1 MDMSVGTRAE
11 DVRGGSE
18 GHVPKL
24 AVGLEPDFDFLSDEY
39 RALFEA
45 SAATPFQH
53 PAWLDAFYR
62 TMLAPHD
69 AEKLVVT
76 GRDSTDGTLLFLLP
90 LLRRRRS
97 GVVLI
102 EAANLGV
109 GDYAHPVVAL
119 ALRRGDFV
127 SAVSTVL
134 PPYDILNIRPI
145 RDESRGLWRAFL
157 PGRSRTLDYSAHAAG
172 LSAPFAAWRGEA
184 LDGSFAR
191 YLDRK
196 KKRFLKSGKVELVHM
211 DSDFRAGID
220 LIASIRKGR
229 FDDDILQNAYAREF
243 YADVAANGQEVA
255 RIYRLML
262 DGADVAQAFG
272 LVLDGRFYYLLIG
285 ANYERFGKH
294 SPGLVLYDLLIE
306 KWIDE
311 GGTVFDFTIG
321 DEAFKRDFGTTPTP
335 MHALVDTATLK
346 GRLALSAFDAVRG
359 LRDRKNEAAAL
370 LRPLRDR
377 LRQVFAKT
385 AVAIML
391 TGLVAEFAGLV

>member
-1 MDMSVGTRAE
+1 MSVGTRAE

-76 GRDSTDGTLLFLLP
+76 GRDSADGTLLFLLP

-109 GDYAHPVVAL
+109 GDYAHPVVAP

-127 SAVSTVL
+127 SAVSTAL

-172 LSAPFAAWRGEA
+172 LSAPFVAWRGKA

-196 KKRFLKSGKVELVHM
+196 KKRFLKSGKVELVRM

-220 LIASIRKGR
+220 LIAAIRAGR
-229 FDDDILQNAYAREF
+229 FEDDILQNAYAREF

-285 ANYERFGKH
+285 ADYERFGKH

-306 KWIDE
+306 NWIEE

-321 DEAFKRDFGTTPTP
+321 DVAFKRDFGTTPTP

-391 TGLVAEFAGLV
+391 AGPVAEFAGLV

>member
-1 MDMSVGTRAE
+1 MQGD
-11 DVRGGSE
+11 SE
-18 GHVPKL
+18 GHGSLLPKVV
-24 AVGLEPDFDFLSDEY
+24 VGLEPDFDFLSGEY

-62 TMLAPHD
+62 TMLAPHG
-69 AEKLVVT
+69 AEKLVVA
-76 GRDSTDGTLLFLLP
+76 GRDSADGTLLFLLP

-109 GDYAHPVVAL
+109 GDYAHPVVAP
-119 ALRRGDFV
+119 ALRNGDFV
-127 SAVSTVL
+127 SAVAAVL

-145 RDESRGLWRAFL
+145 RDESRQLWQAFL
-157 PGRSRTLDYSAHAAG
+157 PGQSRTLDYSAHAAA
-172 LSAPFAAWRGEA
+172 LFAPFAAWRDEA

-196 KKRFLKSGKVELVHM
+196 KKRFLKSGKIELVHV
-211 DSDFRAGID
+211 DGDFRAGID

-243 YADVAANGQEVA
+243 YADVAANGREVA

-285 ANYERFGKH
+285 ADYERFGKH

-346 GRLALSAFDAVRG
+346 GKLALSAFDTVRS
-359 LRDRKNEAAAL
+359 LREKS
-370 LRPLRDR
+370 
-377 LRQVFAKT
+377 
-385 AVAIML
+385 
-391 TGLVAEFAGLV
+391 